1 MTIAHVNDKVA
12 TEAAGSPKIS
22 WLVCAHHSNLQ
33 LKVALQSCLDQTFTD
48 FELIVVANGVSAS
61 KVVASV
67 AEWYGSDSRVKIF
80 STPICHLTFS
90 LSLGVHFAK
99 GEFIARMDADDIAY
113 STRLEKQY
121 QFFIN
126 HPDST
131 VLGSAFDL
139 IDEDGLVQK
148 TIFPP
153 TGDEQIRNALI
164 YKNPICHPTAMIR
177 KQALI
182 EAGGY
187 LGGLQAEDYD
197 LWLRLSAN
205 PNNRFA
211 NLKDV
216 CVGYRITGGEARG
229 SRLSY
234 SSQGS
239 SQFRH
244 FLMGYGSKWLIA
256 SFITL
261 IKIIRL
267 SVSVFLGRQ
276 AK

>member
-1 MTIAHVNDKVA
+1 MTIEHVNAKVA
-12 TEAAGSPKIS
+12 IEIARSPKIS

-33 LKVALQSCLDQTFTD
+33 LKAALQSCLDQTFTD
-48 FELIVVANGVSAS
+48 FELIVVANGVNAN

-67 AEWYGSDSRVKIF
+67 HEWYGSDSRVKIF

-90 LSLGVHFAK
+90 LSLGIHFAK

-113 STRLEKQY
+113 SVRLEKQY

-131 VLGSAFDL
+131 VLGSAYDL
-139 IDEDGLVQK
+139 IDENGLVQE

-153 TGDEQIRNALI
+153 TGDEQIRKALI
-164 YKNPICHPTAMIR
+164 YKNPICHPAVMIR
-177 KQALI
+177 KQALV
-182 EAGGY
+182 EVGGY

-216 CVGYRITGGEARG
+216 CIGYRIAGGEARG

-239 SQFRH
+239 SQFRY
-244 FLMGYGSKWLIA
+244 FLMGYGSKWLLA
-256 SFITL
+256 SAITF
-261 IKIIRL
+261 IKIARL
-267 SVSVFLGRQ
+267 SVRKFFGPQ